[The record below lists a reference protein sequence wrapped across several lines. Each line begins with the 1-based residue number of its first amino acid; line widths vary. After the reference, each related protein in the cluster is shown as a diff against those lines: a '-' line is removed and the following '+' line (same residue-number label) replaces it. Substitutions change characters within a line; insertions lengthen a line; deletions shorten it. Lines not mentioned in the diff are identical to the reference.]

1 MKLILDTAN
10 LDDIRY
16 FNTYYPIVGVTTNP
30 TILSKEGGD
39 IISHLLK
46 VREII
51 GEDKELHVQVTET
64 EYEKIVDE
72 AKLIVKTFGDKD
84 NTYVKIPATDVGL
97 RATATLAAE
106 GYHITMTAVLSA
118 GQALL
123 AANAGASYVAPYVS
137 RLENICEN
145 GVETVAEIQQIFDA
159 SGVDTEILAASF
171 KTAREVLEV
180 ALTGAGAAT
189 VAPDAMRKLL
199 SHTTTDTSIAGFAA
213 DWKSAFGDAT
223 MGELIRKKK

>member
-30 TILSKEGGD
+30 TILSREGGD
-39 IISHLLK
+39 IVKHLHEIRK
-46 VREII
+46 II
-51 GEDKELHVQVTET
+51 GEEKELHIQVTET
-64 EYEKIVDE
+64 EYEKMIAE
-72 AKLIVKTFGDKD
+72 AKAIVKAFGK

-97 RATATLAAE
+97 RATKTLSQE
-106 GYHITMTAVLSA
+106 GYNVTVTAVLSA

-123 AANAGASYVAPYVS
+123 AANAGAKYVAPYVS

-159 SGVDTEILAASF
+159 AGCDTEILAASF

-189 VAPDAMRKLL
+189 VSADVMKKLL
-199 SHTTTDTSIAGFAA
+199 AHTTTDTSIAGLAA
-213 DWKSAFGDAT
+213 DWEKAFGKRT
-223 MGELIRKKK
+223 LGSML

>member
-30 TILSKEGGD
+30 TILSREGGD
-39 IISHLLK
+39 IVKHLHEIRK
-46 VREII
+46 II
-51 GEDKELHVQVTET
+51 GEEKELHIQVTET
-64 EYEKIVDE
+64 EYEAIVKE
-72 AKLIVKTFGDKD
+72 AKAIVKAFGK

-97 RATATLAAE
+97 RATQTLSRE
-106 GYHITMTAVLSA
+106 GYNITVTAVLSA

-123 AANAGASYVAPYVS
+123 AANAGAKYVAPYVS

-145 GVETVAEIQQIFDA
+145 GVETVDEIQQIFDA
-159 SGVDTEILAASF
+159 AAGDTEILAASF

-189 VAPDAMRKLL
+189 VSADVMKKLL
-199 SHTTTDTSIAGFAA
+199 AHTTTDTSIAGFAA
-213 DWKSAFGDAT
+213 DWERAFGKRT
-223 MGELIRKKK
+223 LGSML

>member
-30 TILSKEGGD
+30 TILSREGGD
-39 IISHLLK
+39 IAAHLKEIRK
-46 VREII
+46 VI
-51 GEDKELHVQVTET
+51 GEEKELHIQVTET
-64 EYEKIVDE
+64 EYEAIVKE
-72 AKLIVKTFGDKD
+72 AKAIVKAFGK
-84 NTYVKIPATDVGL
+84 NTYVKIPATDIGL
-97 RATATLAAE
+97 RATKTLSEE
-106 GYHITMTAVLSA
+106 GYNITVTAVLSA

-123 AANAGASYVAPYVS
+123 AANAGAKYVAPYVS

-159 SGVDTEILAASF
+159 AGCDTEILAASF

-180 ALTGAGAAT
+180 ALTGADAAT
-189 VAPDAMRKLL
+189 VSAEVMKKLL
-199 SHTTTDTSIAGFAA
+199 AHTATDTSIAGFAA
-213 DWKSAFGDAT
+213 DWEKAFGKRT
-223 MGELIRKKK
+223 LGSML

>member
-10 LDDIRY
+10 LEDIRY

-30 TILSKEGGD
+30 TILSREGGD
-39 IISHLLK
+39 IVAHLHEIRK
-46 VREII
+46 II
-51 GEDKELHVQVTET
+51 GDDKELHIQVTET
-64 EYEKIVDE
+64 EYEAIVKE
-72 AKLIVKTFGDKD
+72 AKMIVKAFGKKTF
-84 NTYVKIPATDVGL
+84 VKIPATDVGL
-97 RATATLAAE
+97 RATRTLSQE
-106 GYHITMTAVLSA
+106 GIGVTVTAVLSA

-123 AANAGASYVAPYVS
+123 AANAGAAYVAPYVS

-159 SGVDTEILAASF
+159 AGCDTEILAASF

-180 ALTGAGAAT
+180 ALTGTGAAT
-189 VAPDAMRKLL
+189 VSADVMKKLL

-213 DWKSAFGDAT
+213 DWEKAFG
-223 MGELIRKKK
+223 KKTLGSML

>member
-16 FNTYYPIVGVTTNP
+16 FNIYYPIVGVTTNP
-30 TILSKEGGD
+30 TILSREGGD
-39 IISHLLK
+39 IVKHLHEIRK
-46 VREII
+46 II
-51 GEDKELHVQVTET
+51 GEEKELHIQVTET
-64 EYEKIVDE
+64 EYEKMIAE
-72 AKLIVKTFGDKD
+72 AKAIVKAFGK

-97 RATATLAAE
+97 RATKTLSQE
-106 GYHITMTAVLSA
+106 SYNITVTAVLSA

-123 AANAGASYVAPYVS
+123 AANAGAKYVAPYVS

-159 SGVDTEILAASF
+159 AGSDTEILAASF

-189 VAPDAMRKLL
+189 VSADVMKKLL
-199 SHTTTDTSIAGFAA
+199 AHTTTDTSIAGFAA
-213 DWKSAFGDAT
+213 DWEKTFG
-223 MGELIRKKK
+223 KKTLGSML